1 MRCVLTKYNIQV
13 WDRLPRFKGEKFEGK
28 KKWVIGPEQALKTR
42 KVSSSR
48 FQGLRIIICGLM
60 LYSGPDRMAAYP
72 SWPKEV
78 PSAQV
83 SAFTALPSES
93 FFFHILMSLSVL
105 AQMVVFLLV

>member
-1 MRCVLTKYNIQV
+1 MLPNYNIQV
-13 WDRLPRFKGEKFEGK
+13 WDRLPRSKGEKSEGK
-28 KKWVIGPEQALKTR
+28 KKWVIGPEQALKTG

-93 FFFHILMSLSVL
+93 FFFHILLSLSVL
-105 AQMVVFLLV
+105 VQMVVFLLV